1 MKITINDTPY
11 TLTVPT
17 SLDAIPQIIS
27 LPDDAL
33 ALAVNQCIVHRENW
47 AKTVL
52 QDGDHID
59 AFTVVAGG

>member
-1 MKITINDTPY
+1 MNITINDTPY
-11 TLTVPT
+11 TLTEPT

-27 LPDDAL
+27 LPKDAL

>member
-1 MKITINDTPY
+1 MNITINDTPY
-11 TLTVPT
+11 TLTEPT

-27 LPDDAL
+27 LPEDAL